1 MTTKGKIS
9 MKRISIATSAAL
21 LGLVLAGNGFAQ
33 GRHDQMP
40 HGGTKAEKTM
50 PSPNASQGDGTEQ
63 SIALKDGGAIV
74 FRKGGTTYHT
84 DAAGK
89 RVRMKDGRVMEGK
102 DGARYI
108 MKSDAI
114 WKQVSERDG
123 MPPVR
128 P

>member
-1 MTTKGKIS
+1 
-9 MKRISIATSAAL
+9 MKLISITTSVAL
-21 LGLVLAGNGFAQ
+21 LGFALAGSAFAQ

-40 HGGTKAEKTM
+40 HGGTKVEKTM
-50 PSPNASQGDGTEQ
+50 RSPDASQGDGAEQ
-63 SIALKDGGAIV
+63 SIALKDGGALV

-108 MKSDAI
+108 MKSDVI
-114 WKQVSERDG
+114 WRQVSERDG
-123 MPPVR
+123 MPPTR

>member
-1 MTTKGKIS
+1 
-9 MKRISIATSAAL
+9 MKRISITTSVAL
-21 LGLVLAGNGFAQ
+21 LGFALAGSGFAQ

-40 HGGTKAEKTM
+40 HGGTKAVPARADSTT
-50 PSPNASQGDGTEQ
+50 QGDGTEQ

-108 MKSDAI
+108 MKSDVI
-114 WKQVSERDG
+114 WRQVSERDG
-123 MPPVR
+123 MPPIR

>member
-1 MTTKGKIS
+1 
-9 MKRISIATSAAL
+9 MKRIAITTSVAL
-21 LGLVLAGNGFAQ
+21 LGVALAGSAIAQ

-40 HGGTKAEKTM
+40 HGGIKADRTM
-50 PSPNASQGDGTEQ
+50 RSSDTSQGDGTEQ
-63 SIALKDGGAIV
+63 SIALKDGGALV

-84 DAAGK
+84 DPAGK
-89 RVRMKDGRVMEGK
+89 RVRMRDGRVMEGK